1 MLRHWARETQSPEKL
16 QWLQVPGAR
25 ARTLHLPVAEMN
37 ALCGR
42 SVGMGQELAPDKRGV
57 Y

>member
-37 ALCGR
+37 ALRGR